1 MATYFVFSDETGCYK
16 QIRNDKFLKAHPFFI
31 RASLIIN
38 SNDWLMLNQKFYQV
52 KKCYGIPAEN
62 EVKWSYIWSLKK
74 DRENETLS
82 KDKDYYF
89 LKDFTEDNLI
99 EFVKSCLGLL
109 TECSYCKIIYTIT
122 LNDPNL
128 THRIDVQEIYR
139 MHLQDTMQRI
149 EMEIQND
156 DNNLAILFLDPINN
170 NTDYLIRESYRRI
183 YLSGDFIKKYKHI
196 KDSLSFELSHHS
208 FGIQL
213 ADYCVGVFNN
223 ALKGFSKSTD
233 IFRTILWQFV
243 RKGFDGN
250 FMGYGVVEVPKNQK
264 VRQILL
270 EKINNL
276 IL

>member
-1 MATYFVFSDETGCYK
+1 
-16 QIRNDKFLKAHPFFI
+16 
-31 RASLIIN
+31 
-38 SNDWLMLNQKFYQV
+38 
-52 KKCYGIPAEN
+52 
-62 EVKWSYIWSLKK
+62 
-74 DRENETLS
+74 
-82 KDKDYYF
+82 
-89 LKDFTEDNLI
+89 
-99 EFVKSCLGLL
+99 
-109 TECSYCKIIYTIT
+109 
-122 LNDPNL
+122 
-128 THRIDVQEIYR
+128 
-139 MHLQDTMQRI
+139 
-149 EMEIQND
+149 MEIQND

-213 ADYCVGVFNN
+213 ADYCVGVFNS

-243 RKGFDGN
+243 RKGFDGS
-250 FMGYGVVEVPKNQK
+250 FMGYGVVEIPKNQK